1 MHTACS
7 TVAGTDPQ
15 IHCVGSVAANIEYAR
30 ISDLTRQFPEFVHKS
45 VGPVGYFP
53 KTTAIFPIFG
63 HSILAAQILR
73 KQEKIQNKSCDGKF
87 VILFSLPTPISED

>member
-1 MHTACS
+1 MQAALYLLLAFYVS
-7 TVAGTDPQ
+7 SPSDSPKDSDGLEKNARLRAERKRR
-15 IHCVGSVAANIEYAR
+15 SVAANIEYAR

-63 HSILAAQILR
+63 HIR
-73 KQEKIQNKSCDGKF
+73 Y
-87 VILFSLPTPISED
+87 